1 MTNHNNMY
9 SILGKLSALQ
19 PAAEPT
25 PAPKTNG
32 LNERMENAKKDIAT
46 RLNERYAAEKSH
58 VSELSNKTLGSY
70 AKKAAVDAKFL
81 GHQAGN
87 AQGDAMAHAKH
98 PGDGAEAGMEL
109 DNKAHKRLRGVNKA
123 VDKMTSEDMS
133 RAAKRDGVQPGEKIR
148 VGGKTYPVKEQ
159 EVTEAYIN
167 NSRDAINLLAELRK
181 MAKSAELGQGRLNP
195 NQIVNDLWD
204 VMQWIE
210 HNMSESIEENT
221 VEECMDCGQSPCAC
235 DSHDEHSEEEYDQE
249 GEMSKNDLHTIIRK
263 ANELE
268 QHLGDSENMPEWVQA
283 KLTQAKG
290 MIDAATEY
298 MLSTKEQ
305 EHETSGEGYH
315 PEMDED
321 GPNKSD
327 VPAFQRKAK
336 GGADWKV
343 STKDLD
349 DEQTKSPTSSAGLA
363 RRKKEL
369 GMNEGTTVKTP
380 TGLVHKGTYGN
391 SYQPSDDEDD
401 APKST
406 EPKKKGRPAKHKGP
420 ERVTAKS
427 YKYKDGRKAM
437 ESIKLDTYVED
448 TMAEIQTMFLPEK
461 AVSKQ
466 QQKFM
471 GMVHAM
477 QTGDKVKGASPELKK
492 VAKTMGK
499 KDAKDFA
506 STKHKGLP
514 KKVSEGMLSEGMT
527 LQAIAHRYGKEVR
540 DFSQGGDMDDNL
552 FHALYDYY
560 FDDMPYGVKKARDGD
575 PYEWVADAFDQAIQH
590 GDIAVAESS
599 MPVRMEAM
607 PAGMPGQDHEL
618 DELAKLAGLH
628 SHVNEASC
636 NMTESGQ
643 MCPVHGMSECWSGGM
658 MESAKPDYI
667 DADGDG
673 DEEEPMKKALKD
685 KEEVDEAAKPDFLD
699 VDKDGDKK
707 EPFKKA
713 VKDKE
718 EIDEAKPDYIDI
730 DKDGDKKEPMKK
742 AVKDKELEEAFSSM
756 LKLAGM
762 SGKQAEPV
770 AEEYANE
777 PDEVY
782 VDTDAIVKGGA
793 DLNRPKVQD
802 PKTANKAANPL
813 GEVDV
818 KLESRLQRMYDSIKV
833 RS

>member
-1 MTNHNNMY
+1 
-9 SILGKLSALQ
+9 
-19 PAAEPT
+19 
-25 PAPKTNG
+25 
-32 LNERMENAKKDIAT
+32 
-46 RLNERYAAEKSH
+46 
-58 VSELSNKTLGSY
+58 
-70 AKKAAVDAKFL
+70 
-81 GHQAGN
+81 
-87 AQGDAMAHAKH
+87 
-98 PGDGAEAGMEL
+98 
-109 DNKAHKRLRGVNKA
+109 
-123 VDKMTSEDMS
+123 
-133 RAAKRDGVQPGEKIR
+133 
-148 VGGKTYPVKEQ
+148 
-159 EVTEAYIN
+159 
-167 NSRDAINLLAELRK
+167 

-195 NQIVNDLWD
+195 NQVVNDLWD

-210 HNMSESIEENT
+210 HNMSESV
-221 VEECMDCGQSPCAC
+221 VED
-235 DSHDEHSEEEYDQE
+235 DEHSKEEYDQE

-268 QHLGDSENMPEWVQA
+268 QHLSDSENMPEWVQA

-305 EHETSGEGYH
+305 D
-315 PEMDED
+315 MDED

-336 GGADWKV
+336 GGDDWKV

-391 SYQPSDDEDD
+391 SYQPSNDDEEDD

-406 EPKKKGRPAKHKGP
+406 EPKKKGRPAKNKGP

-448 TMAEIQTMFLPEK
+448 TMSEIQNMFLPEK
-461 AVSKQ
+461 AASKQ

-492 VAKTMGK
+492 VANTMGK

-514 KKVSEGMLSEGMT
+514 KKVSEGVLTEGMT

-599 MPVRMEAM
+599 MPMRMEAM
-607 PAGMPGQDHEL
+607 PAAGTTAGMPGQDHEL

-628 SHVNEASC
+628 SHVNEANC
-636 NMTESGQ
+636 NMTEAGQ

-685 KEEVDEAAKPDFLD
+685 KEEVDEAAKPDFID
-699 VDKDGDKK
+699 ADDDGDK
-707 EPFKKA
+707 E
-713 VKDKE
+713 
-718 EIDEAKPDYIDI
+718 
-730 DKDGDKKEPMKK
+730 EPMKK
-742 AVKDKELEEAFSSM
+742 ALKDKELEEAFSSM
-756 LKLAGM
+756 LKLAGRP
-762 SGKQAEPV
+762 GQKPQQPV
-770 AEEYANE
+770 EEEYANE
-777 PDEVY
+777 PDEEY
-782 VDTDAIVKGGA
+782 ADTDVIIKAGA

-813 GEVDV
+813 GESDV
-818 KLESRLQRMYDSIKV
+818 KLENRLQRMYDSIKV

>member
-1 MTNHNNMY
+1 
-9 SILGKLSALQ
+9 
-19 PAAEPT
+19 
-25 PAPKTNG
+25 
-32 LNERMENAKKDIAT
+32 MENAKKDIAT
-46 RLNERYAAEKSH
+46 RLNERYAAEKSQ
-58 VSELSNKTLGSY
+58 VNELSPKTLGNYVKS
-70 AKKAAVDAKFL
+70 AAVDAKFR
-81 GHQAGN
+81 GYNAG
-87 AQGDAMAHAKH
+87 AADFGGSEADKH
-98 PGDGAEAGMEL
+98 PSQRTWPGAEQ
-109 DNKAHKRLRGVNKA
+109 DDKAHRRLKGIKTAVNKM
-123 VDKMTSEDMS
+123 VDKSVQEDESMADEGNEFS
-133 RAAKRDGVQPGEKIR
+133 GELAKAKAQHQDKFSVD
-148 VGGKTYPVKEQ
+148 GKTYPVKEQ

-167 NSRDAINLLAELRK
+167 NSKDVINVLANLRK

-195 NQIVNDLWD
+195 NQVVNDLWD

-210 HNMSESIEENT
+210 HNMSESV
-221 VEECMDCGQSPCAC
+221 VED
-235 DSHDEHSEEEYDQE
+235 DEHSEEEYDQE